1 VRHVVAIDIAEERLA
16 HARRMGAHAT
26 INPAKENLQDRLAEL
41 HGSAQAISGSP
52 TVGTDVFYNLAGA
65 PGIIDQISGLAKFRS
80 RLVVGAIYLN
90 PVPLNF
96 RVLMLREIEMTTV
109 GPCQQDLRDVLAEL
123 PEIDPAVLD
132 AYVTGTF
139 PFSEFDNAFAI
150 AKQTSSAKVMI
161 TFAPADA

>member
-1 VRHVVAIDIAEERLA
+1 MVEPLA
-16 HARRMGAHAT
+16 VGLHTVNQGKPGPETQAAVFGCGP
-26 INPAKENLQDRLAEL
+26 IGLAAVC
-41 HGSAQAISGSP
+41 GWPGISGSP
-52 TVGTDVFYNLAGA
+52 TVGTDVFYDLAGA

-109 GPCQQDLRDVLAEL
+109 GPYQQDLRDVLAEL

-139 PFSEFDNAFAI
+139 PFSEFDNALAI